1 MTSHTMR
8 SEVFGIRRSE
18 PSAAYFALVWLL
30 VALLSA
36 PLATLAGRSMP
47 RTAAGLPV
55 GQIPNQ
61 SEEESESW
69 PKTEVR
75 HATPAS
81 GSGGPRGRHTG
92 GYRIALPRFD
102 GLMTAGRGLRPRGHS
117 ELVHRN
123 GTGGPLRC

>member
-1 MTSHTMR
+1 MNSHTMT
-8 SEVFGIRRSE
+8 SEVLGVRRTE

-47 RTAAGLPV
+47 RTSAGLPV

-61 SEEESESW
+61 SEEESESY

-75 HATPAS
+75 HTAPAS

-92 GYRIALPRFD
+92 GYRLALPRVD
-102 GLMTAGRGLRPRGHS
+102 GLMTAGRGLRPREHS
-117 ELVHRN
+117 ELLHRN

>member
-1 MTSHTMR
+1 MNSHTMT
-8 SEVFGIRRSE
+8 SEVLGVRRIE

-47 RTAAGLPV
+47 RTSAGLPV

-61 SEEESESW
+61 SEEESESY

-75 HATPAS
+75 HTAPAS

-92 GYRIALPRFD
+92 GYRLALPRVD
-102 GLMTAGRGLRPRGHS
+102 GLMTAGRGLRPREHS
-117 ELVHRN
+117 ELLHRN